1 MSSSYVNTTRKIKTT
16 LLVMFFF
23 LTMTFDDNAWHPIE
37 PVKFYDCTTQPGT
50 SLSSSHRLPTVQA
63 RVNQKCYAPEK
74 DWKPAIS
81 FRKLAIQI
89 ETLAFNINL
98 ENFFRETTLRTVRLF
113 KANDQA
119 VPIQDFNQLF
129 NVFLTS
135 LKTGRTQNSNENS
148 MQLSRIFKQL
158 QRNLIRPLGIN
169 GGCSRNS

>member
-1 MSSSYVNTTRKIKTT
+1 MYRPSQENAKRLKIENVEESDVVNPPE
-16 LLVMFFF
+16 V
-23 LTMTFDDNAWHPIE
+23 DDVELRNE
-37 PVKFYDCTTQPGT
+37 EGEEGEEVLDEK
-50 SLSSSHRLPTVQA
+50 
-63 RVNQKCYAPEK
+63 PEI